1 VVREHV
7 GSDYDRVQSIV
18 SRLIDRDDVE
28 IVITA
33 GATGVEPADITIE
46 AVDPLLEKKLATFS
60 ELFTVLAYEQIGT
73 KAVAARTLA
82 GIAEGRRSSVSRQP
96 DAARLALA
104 EIILPEA
111 TGIVEL
117 AREPEPES
125 EGEADTEED
134 PDTEN
139 EAGTG
144 EESETAD
151 ETVDTGVPNEAT
163 DGGPD
168 VGSGDRDGGG
178 TGSDAIDKA
187 TVRERIWDDLE
198 ESGEA
203 RFPFPPH
210 GRIPNFAGASDA
222 ADRLAEQPEW
232 KEATTIKANPDAPQL
247 PVRRRALHEG
257 KTVYMA
263 VPRPG
268 RAVFPETRSRRTRGL
283 RRGDDRLRFVETRR
297 AGRPRSDRPRRSD
310 RLGERRSDRGG
321 WPNRQGEGYSDLE
334 YAVLRELGL
343 VDESTPVATTV
354 HERQVIDDAV
364 AIEAH
369 DVAMDLVV
377 TPERVVRP
385 ESGSEQPAGIDWD
398 LLTNERLE
406 EIPVLKRLESS

>member
-1 VVREHV
+1 MNETDSDATEPGDGTLCTGVVTIASDRSLAADDAGEAIGEALEDDGNEVVVREHV

-46 AVDPLLEKKLATFS
+46 AVDPLLERRNWPRSASCSPCWPTSRSVRKPSPRGPSPAS
-60 ELFTVLAYEQIGT
+60 P
-73 KAVAARTLA
+73 RDA
-82 GIAEGRRSSVSRQP
+82 GLLSPGNP

-203 RFPFPPH
+203 RFPSRPT
-210 GRIPNFAGASDA
+210 AGFRTS
-222 ADRLAEQPEW
+222 
-232 KEATTIKANPDAPQL
+232 
-247 PVRRRALHEG
+247 
-257 KTVYMA
+257 
-263 VPRPG
+263 PG
-268 RAVFPETRSRRTRGL
+268 RATLQTGWPSNRSGRRRRRSRPIP
-283 RRGDDRLRFVETRR
+283 TRR
-297 AGRPRSDRPRRSD
+297 SCP
-310 RLGERRSDRGG
+310 
-321 WPNRQGEGYSDLE
+321 
-334 YAVLRELGL
+334 
-343 VDESTPVATTV
+343 
-354 HERQVIDDAV
+354 
-364 AIEAH
+364 
-369 DVAMDLVV
+369 
-377 TPERVVRP
+377 
-385 ESGSEQPAGIDWD
+385 
-398 LLTNERLE
+398 
-406 EIPVLKRLESS
+406 